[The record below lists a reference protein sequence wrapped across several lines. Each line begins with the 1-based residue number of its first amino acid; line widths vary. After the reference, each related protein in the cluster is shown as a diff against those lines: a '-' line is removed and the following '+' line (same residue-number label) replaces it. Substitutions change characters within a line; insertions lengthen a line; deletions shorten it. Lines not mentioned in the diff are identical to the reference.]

1 MYTDQSSI
9 GHDML
14 VGRVQTQKVTTSSLS
29 PGFVILVE
37 LTLKFKH
44 EILKAV
50 ACKENIEMLPFY
62 DDEK

>member
-14 VGRVQTQKVTTSSLS
+14 VGRVQTQRVTTSSLS

-37 LTLKFKH
+37 LTLKFTYQ
-44 EILKAV
+44 ILIAV
-50 ACKENIEMLPFY
+50 ACKKIEMLTLY